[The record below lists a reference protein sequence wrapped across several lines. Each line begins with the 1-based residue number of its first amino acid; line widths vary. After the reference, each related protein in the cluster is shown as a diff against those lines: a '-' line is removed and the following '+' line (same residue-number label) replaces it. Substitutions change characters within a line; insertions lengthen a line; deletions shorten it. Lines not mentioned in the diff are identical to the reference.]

1 MMIFD
6 EKSDFFRENRQFL
19 PLIRYYANRIKS
31 DTAEVDLWEFLW
43 LLQAKKQPPSDNY
56 VAVCL
61 RNEYIKI
68 SKNIPKYCA
77 LDFGIAVYDRGL
89 DTKIDLKNALFR
101 LTKKERETIILLY
114 YYGFSVEEIGTLHG
128 VSRQAVNQTKNRAL
142 ERLRNLVK

>member
-1 MMIFD
+1 MIVFD

-19 PLIRYYANRIKS
+19 PLIRYYANRLKS
-31 DTAEVDLWEFLW
+31 ETVDVDLWEFLW

-61 RNEYIKI
+61 RNEYIRI

-77 LDFGIAVYDRGL
+77 LDFEISVYDRGL

-114 YYGFSVEEIGTLHG
+114 YYGFSVDEIGTLHG
-128 VSRQAVNQTKNRAL
+128 VSRQAVNKTKNRAL